1 MNIDFVKT
9 PFTNN
14 PTMNRYDGPVFNKKP
29 DSSYL
34 IEKQKEIDTYGE
46 SLFGE
51 TEMSKDKNLLIK
63 LLNFCDLD
71 ENISLNEAS
80 VSLEEDFAVMYKGKM
95 ELVSVCFPSGWR
107 PKEKLGK
114 HLKDIHKPIADS
126 EKLINASDKLSDY
139 MVKQSI
145 QRWVWTITTSGKL
158 SEFPEYRKPDITNF
172 DKLYFRVETQTTA
185 PIDEHTSLFFIKL
198 DVLPLS
204 EVWDKRILES
214 INSMTE
220 NVLNYK
226 GLTQI
231 KELLNRMEA

>member
-1 MNIDFVKT
+1 MHVPDGFINVQVSAATGLISFATLWQYIRNAKDLVADRLIALTGMMSALIFVLQMIN
-9 PFTNN
+9 F
-14 PTMNRYDGPVFNKKP
+14 PVAA
-29 DSSYL
+29 
-34 IEKQKEIDTYGE
+34 G
-46 SLFGE
+46 
-51 TEMSKDKNLLIK
+51 
-63 LLNFCDLD
+63 
-71 ENISLNEAS
+71 
-80 VSLEEDFAVMYKGKM
+80 
-95 ELVSVCFPSGWR
+95 
-107 PKEKLGK
+107 
-114 HLKDIHKPIADS
+114 
-126 EKLINASDKLSDY
+126 
-139 MVKQSI
+139 
-145 QRWVWTITTSGKL
+145 TSGKL

-185 PIDEHTSLFFIKL
+185 PINEHTSLFFIKL

>member
-14 PTMNRYDGPVFNKKP
+14 PTMSRHDGPIFNKKP
-29 DSSYL
+29 DSRYL
-34 IEKQKEIDTYGE
+34 IEKQKEIEIFGE
-46 SLFGE
+46 NLLGE
-51 TEMSKDKNLLIK
+51 TELSKSKNLLFK
-63 LLNFCDLD
+63 LLNFCSLD
-71 ENISLNEAS
+71 ENISLHEAS

-114 HLKDIHKPIADS
+114 YLKDIHKPIADS
-126 EKLINASDKLSDY
+126 EKLIKASEKLSDF

-145 QRWVWTITTSGKL
+145 QRWVWTITTNGNL
-158 SEFPEYRKPDITNF
+158 SEFPEYKKPEITNF
-172 DKLYFRVETQTTA
+172 EKLYFRVETQTTA
-185 PIDEHTSLFFIKL
+185 PIDKNTSLFFIKL

-204 EVWDKRILES
+204 EVWDKKILES

-220 NVLNYK
+220 NVLIYK

-231 KELLNRMEA
+231 KELLNRMES